1 MMSTIEQIAACCRKA
16 RIAAGHTQRIV
27 ADLVGYHLSTISKFE
42 AGKLN
47 NAVIL
52 ALYLHLYPDLFNE
65 QNITFMYMEDCIDD
79 QS

>member
-16 RIAAGHTQRIV
+16 RMAAGHTQRIV
-27 ADLVGYHLSTISKFE
+27 AELGGYRLSTISKFE
-42 AGKLN
+42 SGKLN

-52 ALYLHLYPDLFNE
+52 ALYMHLYPDLFDG
-65 QNITFMYMEDCIDD
+65 QNITFVYMEDPIDD

>member
-1 MMSTIEQIAACCRKA
+1 MLTTIEQIAACCRKA

-27 ADLVGYHLSTISKFE
+27 AELGGYRLSTISKFE

-52 ALYLHLYPDLFNE
+52 ALYIHLYPGLFDG
-65 QNITFMYMEDCIDD
+65 QTITFVYIEDCIDD